1 MNQGDGMNEPV
12 HVNEG
17 VFEKAVLNS
26 PLPVLVDFWAPWCAP
41 CRMVAPSLEK
51 IAQDYAGRLLVAKVN
66 TDENNEL
73 AARYQITGIPTL
85 MFISNGQIVN
95 QQVGALSYAVLKQ
108 MVDQFLE
115 AANPAATPQN

>member
-1 MNQGDGMNEPV
+1 MNEPV

-17 VFEKAVLNS
+17 SFEAAVLGS

-66 TDENNEL
+66 TDENNQL
-73 AARYQITGIPTL
+73 AARYQIAGIPTL
-85 MFISNGQIVN
+85 LFISNGQIVD
-95 QQVGALSYAVLKQ
+95 QQVGALSYTILKK

-115 AANPAATPQN
+115 TANPTESSTS